1 MQRFLTILQNYL
13 NQINMPNL
21 RWTDIV
27 EILILTFL
35 IYHILLWI
43 KNTRAWSLLKGL
55 LVIGAFVA
63 LAALFNMSTI
73 LWIVQHVT
81 GLAVTAVVILLQP
94 ELRSA
99 MEELGQTNI
108 LSSLFN
114 LDNQRTPEG
123 RFSDKTISEIIRA
136 TMQMSRVRTGA
147 LIVIE
152 QTTPLQEY
160 ARTGIDMDALV
171 TSQLLINIF
180 EKNTPLHDGAVI
192 IRKNRVVA
200 ATCYLPLSENRMDK
214 KLGTRHRAG
223 VGISEVT
230 DSLTI
235 IVSEETGDISLAY
248 RGSLTQGVSEDYLK
262 IRSLFNNWGL
272 KIVSLIVAI
281 FLWLFVTNYQDPET
295 VLTVN
300 NVPVKLL
307 HTEAVKSEGKIY
319 IVLDDSDTI
328 PVVTINAPRS
338 IVDKLEA
345 DNVIATA
352 DLEDMNPDYTVPIT
366 ITTNKYS
373 DSISNISGSIRS
385 VSLSVEDEARAIFPI
400 EASVAGSAA
409 DGYQMG
415 QVAMD
420 QNQVRVTGPKSEVE
434 RVKSA
439 GVIVDISDSDRTVS
453 TNAEI
458 HLYDEDG
465 RDIDIDKNLTL
476 NIDKV
481 MVRVEVLPLK
491 VVPIKIAVSGKPV
504 EGYRMTGETS
514 VEPGQVMVAGKKSTL
529 DTLSAISIP
538 SSELNVTGRTNDLV
552 KTFDLRNYLPSGV
565 ELAEGEGET
574 VKVTIEIVETG
585 DE

>member
-55 LVIGAFVA
+55 LVVGAFVA

-81 GLAVTAVVILLQP
+81 GLAVTAIVILLQP

-123 RFSDKTISEIIRA
+123 RFSDQTITEIIRA

-152 QTTPLQEY
+152 QTTPLHEY
-160 ARTGIDMDALV
+160 VRTGIDMDALV

-214 KLGTRHRAG
+214 NLGTRHRAA

-235 IVSEETGDISLAY
+235 IVSEETGGISLAY
-248 RGSLTQGVSEDYLK
+248 RGSLTQGVSEEYL
-262 IRSLFNNWGL
+262 REML
-272 KIVSLIVAI
+272 
-281 FLWLFVTNYQDPET
+281 VTVQNKEIQEEKHARLLSRRGKEKDNGPDP
-295 VLTVN
+295 
-300 NVPVKLL
+300 K
-307 HTEAVKSEGKIY
+307 
-319 IVLDDSDTI
+319 
-328 PVVTINAPRS
+328 
-338 IVDKLEA
+338 
-345 DNVIATA
+345 
-352 DLEDMNPDYTVPIT
+352 
-366 ITTNKYS
+366 
-373 DSISNISGSIRS
+373 
-385 VSLSVEDEARAIFPI
+385 
-400 EASVAGSAA
+400 
-409 DGYQMG
+409 
-415 QVAMD
+415 
-420 QNQVRVTGPKSEVE
+420 
-434 RVKSA
+434 
-439 GVIVDISDSDRTVS
+439 
-453 TNAEI
+453 
-458 HLYDEDG
+458 
-465 RDIDIDKNLTL
+465 TL
-476 NIDKV
+476 
-481 MVRVEVLPLK
+481 
-491 VVPIKIAVSGKPV
+491 
-504 EGYRMTGETS
+504 
-514 VEPGQVMVAGKKSTL
+514 
-529 DTLSAISIP
+529 
-538 SSELNVTGRTNDLV
+538 
-552 KTFDLRNYLPSGV
+552 
-565 ELAEGEGET
+565 
-574 VKVTIEIVETG
+574 
-585 DE
+585 

>member
-1 MQRFLTILQNYL
+1 
-13 NQINMPNL
+13 MPNL

-55 LVIGAFVA
+55 LVVGAFVA

-81 GLAVTAVVILLQP
+81 GLAVTAIVILLQP

-123 RFSDKTISEIIRA
+123 RFSDQTITEIIRA

-152 QTTPLQEY
+152 QTTPLHEY

-214 KLGTRHRAG
+214 NLGTRHRAA

-235 IVSEETGDISLAY
+235 IVSEETGGISLAY
-248 RGSLTQGVSEDYLK
+248 RGSLTQGVSEEYL
-262 IRSLFNNWGL
+262 REML
-272 KIVSLIVAI
+272 
-281 FLWLFVTNYQDPET
+281 VTVQNKEIQEEKHARLLSRRGKEKDNGPDP
-295 VLTVN
+295 
-300 NVPVKLL
+300 K
-307 HTEAVKSEGKIY
+307 
-319 IVLDDSDTI
+319 
-328 PVVTINAPRS
+328 
-338 IVDKLEA
+338 
-345 DNVIATA
+345 
-352 DLEDMNPDYTVPIT
+352 
-366 ITTNKYS
+366 
-373 DSISNISGSIRS
+373 
-385 VSLSVEDEARAIFPI
+385 
-400 EASVAGSAA
+400 
-409 DGYQMG
+409 
-415 QVAMD
+415 
-420 QNQVRVTGPKSEVE
+420 
-434 RVKSA
+434 
-439 GVIVDISDSDRTVS
+439 
-453 TNAEI
+453 
-458 HLYDEDG
+458 
-465 RDIDIDKNLTL
+465 TL
-476 NIDKV
+476 
-481 MVRVEVLPLK
+481 
-491 VVPIKIAVSGKPV
+491 
-504 EGYRMTGETS
+504 
-514 VEPGQVMVAGKKSTL
+514 
-529 DTLSAISIP
+529 
-538 SSELNVTGRTNDLV
+538 
-552 KTFDLRNYLPSGV
+552 
-565 ELAEGEGET
+565 
-574 VKVTIEIVETG
+574 
-585 DE
+585 